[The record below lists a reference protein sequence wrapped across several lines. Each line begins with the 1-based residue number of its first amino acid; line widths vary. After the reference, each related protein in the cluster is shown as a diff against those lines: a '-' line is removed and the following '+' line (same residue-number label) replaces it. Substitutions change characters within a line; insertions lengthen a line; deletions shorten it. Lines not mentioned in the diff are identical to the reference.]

1 MRPFADWLSAQIG
14 TIEDLSIIDR
24 HPTNELTPLQVRMAI
39 ADLLVPYQQSE
50 RSAADWLA
58 AFSVDLNDQPI
69 GKRSVME
76 ANLKQLIG
84 TKNVTAYATAH
95 GDELTAQWLRE
106 LKRAIK
112 TDTLD
117 RS

>member
-1 MRPFADWLSAQIG
+1 
-14 TIEDLSIIDR
+14 
-24 HPTNELTPLQVRMAI
+24 
-39 ADLLVPYQQSE
+39 
-50 RSAADWLA
+50 
-58 AFSVDLNDQPI
+58 
-69 GKRSVME
+69 ME